1 MNFRYRLILFL
12 VVTLVAVQALTAFFA
27 YTYLRA
33 DTVERG
39 KRDLAAAMQVFR
51 NQVTFLADRA
61 DEGVRVLSLDY
72 ALRAAVAQN
81 DHDTELSALRN
92 HGNRIGAA
100 RMMLIGLD
108 GTVKAD
114 TAAQGREGHRF
125 QFAQLLRSAEL
136 AGQGT
141 GLASLGGRIYW
152 IVAVPVKA
160 PVTIAFIAAYLPVDS
175 AMLRKVQAA
184 TAQRHSVVLAT
195 LAPDGRWEPAVRDRV
210 PYRDIEFPAAHRIA
224 GASSRIERHGG
235 REYLIA
241 VAPMATTQ
249 GSAPVIAILG
259 LSLDEALAAYRSVL
273 FPMLGILLLALLVA
287 TGGAMLIVRQAS
299 RPIEALAGAAKRI
312 ALGDY
317 TPPPRIAQRD
327 EIGHL
332 SDALINMTRSI
343 ADREADLTRAVED
356 TEIAR
361 AEAVRANEA
370 KSQFLANM
378 SHELRTPLNAI
389 VGFSE
394 MIAQEV
400 LGPLG
405 VARYRDYAKDIHD
418 SGRHLLGQV
427 ERMLDLAES
436 EAGKLALVNEH
447 ASPGVL
453 LIESVAQLRPFAQKM
468 GVTMTVDRDVSD
480 WPQMTCDPARLRLA
494 LVNIVHNAIKFT
506 PKGGAVS
513 IAARLLPGAFSI
525 SVRDTGIGIEPEL
538 LGIVTRPFHRLKSAL
553 DGQHQGAGLGLP
565 FARVVI
571 ELHGGSL
578 HLQSTPGEG
587 TTVTVEL
594 PAAVR
599 ELKKAG

>member
-12 VVTLVAVQALTAFFA
+12 VVALVAVQALTALFA
-27 YTYLRA
+27 YTYLSA
-33 DTVERG
+33 VTVERSR
-39 KRDLAAAMQVFR
+39 RDLAATMSVFK
-51 NQVTFLADRA
+51 NQIAFLADRA
-61 DEGVRVLSLDY
+61 DENVRVLSLDY

-81 DHDTELSALRN
+81 DHGTELSALRN
-92 HGNRIGAA
+92 HGDRIGAA

-108 GTVKAD
+108 GEVQAD
-114 TAAQGREGHRF
+114 TAVSSREGHRF
-125 QFAQLLRSAEL
+125 RFSRLVKSAS
-136 AGQGT
+136 ATGQGA
-141 GLASLGGRIYW
+141 GLASLDGKIFW
-152 IVAVPVKA
+152 VVVVPVKA
-160 PVTIAFIAAYLPVDS
+160 PVTIAYIAAYLPVDS
-175 AMLRKVQAA
+175 TMLRKVRAL
-184 TAQRHSVVLAT
+184 TAQPHSVVLAT
-195 LAPDGRWEPAVRDRV
+195 AGPDGRWAAAVHDGV
-210 PYRDIEFPAAHRIA
+210 PYGDVDFPA
-224 GASSRIERHGG
+224 SRHLTGTISTIEWHGG
-235 REYLIA
+235 REYLTA
-241 VAPMATTQ
+241 VAPMRTTP
-249 GSAPVIAILG
+249 GSAPVIAVLG
-259 LSLDEALAAYRSVL
+259 VSLDEALAAYRSVL
-273 FPMLGILLLALLVA
+273 FPMLGILLFALLA
-287 TGGAMLIVRQAS
+287 AAGGAMLIVRQAS
-299 RPIEALAGAAKRI
+299 RPIETLAGAAKRI

-317 TPPPRIAQRD
+317 APPPRISQRD

-343 ADREADLTRAVED
+343 AERETALTRAVED

-361 AEAVRANEA
+361 SEAVRANEA

-453 LIESVAQLRPFAQKM
+453 LLESVAQLRPFAAKM
-468 GVTMTVDRDVSD
+468 SVSLSVDRDVSD

-506 PKGGAVS
+506 PKGGAVT
-513 IAARLLPGAFSI
+513 IEAKLLPGAYSI
-525 SVRDTGIGIEPEL
+525 RVSDSGIGMEPEL

-578 HLQSTPGEG
+578 HLRSAPGEG

-594 PAAVR
+594 PASVR
-599 ELKKAG
+599 ALKKTG